1 MFYAFIED
9 NKLVGAG
16 ECRQLT
22 EGVDNVEISEE
33 VFRNIERY
41 VWNGTA
47 LAEDPDFEVKRRSAE
62 VRAERDE
69 LLLVTD
75 RYMLADF
82 PVAED
87 ERELYRQYRQYLRDI
102 PETPGFP
109 DTEFLL
115 SAAGGQNWCRL
126 GGPPGGLLFRLPPRL
141 REKRTCGIDLTD
153 ALFYSEAGKI

>member
-109 DTEFLL
+109 DTEIMDF
-115 SAAGGQNWCRL
+115 A
-126 GGPPGGLLFRLPPRL
+126 PGGNNRDGWVCEPAADVFVC
-141 REKRTCGIDLTD
+141 RTDSRKKGHAVLI
-153 ALFYSEAGKI
+153 

>member
-109 DTEFLL
+109 DTEIMDF
-115 SAAGGQNWCRL
+115 AAWRR
-126 GGPPGGLLFRLPPRL
+126 FRLPHRL

>member
-41 VWNGTA
+41 VWNGTDMVR
-47 LAEDPDFEVKRRSAE
+47 DPDFEVKRRSAE

-87 ERELYRQYRQYLRDI
+87 ERELYRQYRQYLRDV
-102 PETPGFP
+102 PEQEDFP
-109 DTEFLL
+109 D
-115 SAAGGQNWCRL
+115 
-126 GGPPGGLLFRLPPRL
+126 
-141 REKRTCGIDLTD
+141 
-153 ALFYSEAGKI
+153 EAIKTFEEWKGA

>member
-102 PETPGFP
+102 SAEEGFP
-109 DTEFLL
+109 DISVLTFAEWKE
-115 SAAGGQNWCRL
+115 SA
-126 GGPPGGLLFRLPPRL
+126 
-141 REKRTCGIDLTD
+141 
-153 ALFYSEAGKI
+153 

>member
-41 VWNGTA
+41 VWNGTDMVR
-47 LAEDPDFEVKRRSAE
+47 DPDFEVKRRSAE

-82 PVAED
+82 PIKYDAKE
-87 ERELYRQYRQYLRDI
+87 EYRAYSQYLRDI
-102 PETPGFP
+102 PAAENFP
-109 DTEFLL
+109 NE
-115 SAAGGQNWCRL
+115 AV
-126 GGPPGGLLFRLPPRL
+126 LPFEEWPVNR
-141 REKRTCGIDLTD
+141 
-153 ALFYSEAGKI
+153 S

>member
-47 LAEDPDFEVKRRSAE
+47 LAEDPDFEVKRRVCRSA
-62 VRAERDE
+62 
-69 LLLVTD
+69 
-75 RYMLADF
+75 
-82 PVAED
+82 
-87 ERELYRQYRQYLRDI
+87 
-102 PETPGFP
+102 
-109 DTEFLL
+109 
-115 SAAGGQNWCRL
+115 GQNGTNCCL
-126 GGPPGGLLFRLPPRL
+126 
-141 REKRTCGIDLTD
+141 
-153 ALFYSEAGKI
+153 

>member
-87 ERELYRQYRQYLRDI
+87 EREKYRQYRQYLRDI
-102 PETPGFP
+102 PAEEGFP
-109 DTEFLL
+109 DISVLTFVEWKE
-115 SAAGGQNWCRL
+115 SA
-126 GGPPGGLLFRLPPRL
+126 
-141 REKRTCGIDLTD
+141 
-153 ALFYSEAGKI
+153 

>member
-41 VWNGTA
+41 VWNGTDMVR
-47 LAEDPDFEVKRRSAE
+47 DPDFEVKRRSAE
-62 VRAERDE
+62 VRAKRDE
-69 LLLVTD
+69 LLCQTD
-75 RYMLADF
+75 KYMLADF

-87 ERELYRQYRQYLRDI
+87 ERELYRQYRHYLRDI
-102 PETPGFP
+102 PEAEGFP
-109 DTEFLL
+109 DV
-115 SAAGGQNWCRL
+115 S
-126 GGPPGGLLFRLPPRL
+126 
-141 REKRTCGIDLTD
+141 ILTFED
-153 ALFYSEAGKI
+153 WKGA

>member
-16 ECRQLT
+16 ECRQST

-33 VFRNIERY
+33 VFRNIDRY

-69 LLLVTD
+69 LLCQTD

-109 DTEFLL
+109 GTEIMDF
-115 SAAGGQNWCRL
+115 AAW
-126 GGPPGGLLFRLPPRL
+126 
-141 REKRTCGIDLTD
+141 REQ
-153 ALFYSEAGKI
+153 S

>member
-41 VWNGTA
+41 VWNGTDMVR
-47 LAEDPDFEVKRRSAE
+47 DPDFEVKRRSAE
-62 VRAERDE
+62 MRAERDE

-75 RYMLADF
+75 RYMLVDF

-87 ERELYRQYRQYLRDI
+87 ERELYRRYRQYLRDI

-109 DTEFLL
+109 DTEIMDF
-115 SAAGGQNWCRL
+115 AAW
-126 GGPPGGLLFRLPPRL
+126 
-141 REKRTCGIDLTD
+141 REQ
-153 ALFYSEAGKI
+153 S

>member
-47 LAEDPDFEVKRRSAE
+47 S
-62 VRAERDE
+62 
-69 LLLVTD
+69 
-75 RYMLADF
+75 
-82 PVAED
+82 
-87 ERELYRQYRQYLRDI
+87 
-102 PETPGFP
+102 GF
-109 DTEFLL
+109 
-115 SAAGGQNWCRL
+115 
-126 GGPPGGLLFRLPPRL
+126 
-141 REKRTCGIDLTD
+141 
-153 ALFYSEAGKI
+153 

>member
-22 EGVDNVEISEE
+22 AGVDNVEISEE

-62 VRAERDE
+62 VRAERNE
-69 LLLVTD
+69 LLCQTD
-75 RYMLADF
+75 KYMLADF
-82 PVAED
+82 PIKYDAKE
-87 ERELYRQYRQYLRDI
+87 EYRAYRQYLRDI
-102 PETPGFP
+102 PAAENFP
-109 DTEFLL
+109 NE
-115 SAAGGQNWCRL
+115 AV
-126 GGPPGGLLFRLPPRL
+126 
-141 REKRTCGIDLTD
+141 LT
-153 ALFYSEAGKI
+153 FEEWTVNRS

>member
-16 ECRQLT
+16 ECRQST

-102 PETPGFP
+102 SAEEGFP
-109 DTEFLL
+109 DISVLTFAEWKE
-115 SAAGGQNWCRL
+115 SA
-126 GGPPGGLLFRLPPRL
+126 
-141 REKRTCGIDLTD
+141 
-153 ALFYSEAGKI
+153 

>member
-33 VFRNIERY
+33 VFRNIDRY

-62 VRAERDE
+62 VRAERNE
-69 LLLVTD
+69 LLCQTD
-75 RYMLADF
+75 KYMLADF
-82 PVAED
+82 PIKYDAKE
-87 ERELYRQYRQYLRDI
+87 EYRAYRQYLRDI
-102 PETPGFP
+102 PEQEGFP
-109 DTEFLL
+109 DQ
-115 SAAGGQNWCRL
+115 AV
-126 GGPPGGLLFRLPPRL
+126 
-141 REKRTCGIDLTD
+141 LT
-153 ALFYSEAGKI
+153 FEEWTVNRS

>member
-16 ECRQLT
+16 ECRQST
-22 EGVDNVEISEE
+22 EGVDNVE

-62 VRAERDE
+62 VRAKRDE
-69 LLLVTD
+69 LLCQTD
-75 RYMLADF
+75 KYMLADF

-87 ERELYRQYRQYLRDI
+87 EREKYRQYRQYLRDI
-102 PETPGFP
+102 PEQESFP
-109 DTEFLL
+109 D
-115 SAAGGQNWCRL
+115 
-126 GGPPGGLLFRLPPRL
+126 
-141 REKRTCGIDLTD
+141 
-153 ALFYSEAGKI
+153 EAIKTFGEWKGA